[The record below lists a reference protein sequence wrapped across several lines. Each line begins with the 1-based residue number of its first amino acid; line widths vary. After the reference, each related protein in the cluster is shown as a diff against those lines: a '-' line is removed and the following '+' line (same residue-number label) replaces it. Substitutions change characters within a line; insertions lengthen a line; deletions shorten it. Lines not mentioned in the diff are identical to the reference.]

1 MGLDEE
7 GSDRTDFVTNNYYHG
22 WKLHIHDPYEFP
34 EVARKGI
41 IMDIGSEVSIHLTGH
56 LFIAVEVST
65 DISGILK
72 QYLDKTVNSRSEAGS
87 VSD

>member
-72 QYLDKTVNSRSEAGS
+72 QYLDKTVGARQVPSPISN
-87 VSD
+87 

>member
-41 IMDIGSEVSIHLTGH
+41 IMDIGSEVSIHLTGQ
-56 LFIAVEVST
+56 LFIAELST
-65 DISGILK
+65 DILN
-72 QYLDKTVNSRSEAGS
+72 QYLDKTVSRSEAGS
-87 VSD
+87 FSH

>member
-41 IMDIGSEVSIHLTGH
+41 IMDIGSEVSIHLTGQ
-56 LFIAVEVST
+56 LVIAELST
-65 DISGILK
+65 DILN
-72 QYLDKTVNSRSEAGS
+72 QYLDKFALL
-87 VSD
+87 